1 MKLKL
6 KTDKKTIAKRIIYD
20 AVIPIFVLAAL
31 ILADYFSKMYFETH
45 YELGETKGEVIKGF
59 FRFRLVHNTGAAF
72 SFAADKPWGQ
82 TLFKIITPIAICLF
96 IAFYCFSGRKNV
108 FSRYALVLV
117 IAGTLGNYIDRL
129 AKGYVVDFLSFTLL
143 FGYDFPIFNLAD
155 TFLCVGIIIIFIYY
169 IFFDKTLF
177 KDDKVAISAPSE
189 DLGGGEAMEKIDFG
203 SVAEEETDEKD
214 NTTVKESGSSG
225 KTGDMNASGNT
236 EKMKPDGETAGKLP
250 EGK

>member
-6 KTDKKTIAKRIIYD
+6 KTDKKTIVKRIIYD

-72 SFAADKPWGQ
+72 SFAADKAWGQ

-96 IAFYCFSGRKNV
+96 IAFYYFSGRKNP

-177 KDDKVAISAPSE
+177 KDDKVTASVPSE
-189 DLGGGEAMEKIDFG
+189 DLGGGEAMEQIDFG
-203 SVAEEETDEKD
+203 SVTEEETGEKE
-214 NTTVKESGSSG
+214 NTTVKENSPSVEAENTNDSKNTG
-225 KTGDMNASGNT
+225 KHRS
-236 EKMKPDGETAGKLP
+236 DGETAEKMS

>member
-6 KTDKKTIAKRIIYD
+6 KTDKKTIARRIIYD
-20 AVIPIFVLAAL
+20 AVIPILVLAAL

-72 SFAADKPWGQ
+72 SFAADKAWGQ

-96 IAFYCFSGRKNV
+96 IAFYYFSGRKNV

-177 KDDKVAISAPSE
+177 KDDKVAASAPSE
-189 DLGGGEAMEKIDFG
+189 DLGGGAAMEQIDFG
-203 SVAEEETDEKD
+203 SVTGEESGEKADTMAKD
-214 NTTVKESGSSG
+214 NNRLNETEKENGSV
-225 KTGDMNASGNT
+225 NT
-236 EKMKPDGETAGKLP
+236 EKQGSDGEKTGNLP

>member
-45 YELGETKGEVIKGF
+45 YELGETKGEVIK
-59 FRFRLVHNTGAAF
+59 
-72 SFAADKPWGQ
+72 GQ

-155 TFLCVGIIIIFIYY
+155 TFLCVGIIIIF
-169 IFFDKTLF
+169 KC
-177 KDDKVAISAPSE
+177 
-189 DLGGGEAMEKIDFG
+189 
-203 SVAEEETDEKD
+203 
-214 NTTVKESGSSG
+214 
-225 KTGDMNASGNT
+225 
-236 EKMKPDGETAGKLP
+236 
-250 EGK
+250 